1 METLASSFSKITLHK
16 NGDRPFFSSRELRH
30 EISIFPSKKLVHN
43 VGFLHCL
50 CVKHKPIC
58 TIRVSSSTS
67 PEPQVDLETGDDQN
81 HETNESKTV
90 RVKFQLQ
97 KECSFGEQ
105 FTIVGDDP
113 LLGLWDPGSVIPL
126 NWSDEHLWTVELD
139 LPVGKSFQ
147 FKFILKGIGG
157 GICWQ
162 PGPDRV
168 LQTQETDNTIV
179 VREDWEDAALQKVTE
194 EEPSANG
201 TEEPSVNPEMLIVT
215 ENLIHQ
221 KEELVSDASNGGV
234 TMNVSSNP
242 EKKPTPVTYEKR
254 IVADNIS
261 PMQEKPVAIVADN
274 IRYSEGASAVNK
286 VLVEKRTK
294 SNKSTV
300 IREGV
305 VRNDDAPTAINSS
318 KSDVGG
324 SVVTHEGDP
333 VLVPDLSAVS
343 VLPNEAANDNEGER
357 SPAFH
362 ASVGVD
368 EVENHN
374 FLQFDETHEIGDKP
388 LREETV
394 NGFIDGEQ
402 HGNEVRRKL
411 LAEEEKRDTD
421 DDNPHRGETVNGF
434 SDEKQHGYELVC
446 KPLAQEEKKQELVI
460 NSIVQNDLH
469 WIRKL
474 LTNLGFL

>member
-1 METLASSFSKITLHK
+1 METLASSFSKIILHK
-16 NGDRPFFSSRELRH
+16 NGDRPLFSSRELRH

-43 VGFLHCL
+43 VGFLHFL

-58 TIRVSSSTS
+58 TIRVSSSPS
-67 PEPQVDLETGDDQN
+67 PESQVDLEIGDGQN
-81 HETNESKTV
+81 QETNESKTV

-97 KECSFGEQ
+97 KACSFGEQ
-105 FTIVGDDP
+105 FTIVGEDP

-168 LQTQETDNTIV
+168 LQTRETDNTIV
-179 VREDWEDAALQKVTE
+179 VWEDWEDAALQKVTE

-215 ENLIHQ
+215 ENLTHQ

-242 EKKPTPVTYEKR
+242 EKEPTPVTYEKR

-261 PMQEKPVAIVADN
+261 SMQEKPVAIVADN
-274 IRYSEGASAVNK
+274 IRYSEGASAVNE
-286 VLVEKRTK
+286 VLVENRTK

-300 IREGV
+300 IREDG
-305 VRNDDAPTAINSS
+305 VRNDDALTAINSS
-318 KSDVGG
+318 KDVGG
-324 SVVTHEGDP
+324 IVVPHEADP
-333 VLVPDLSAVS
+333 VPVPDLSAVS
-343 VLPNEAANDNEGER
+343 VQPNEAAIDNEGDTSR
-357 SPAFH
+357 AFH
-362 ASVGVD
+362 ASVGVN

-374 FLQFDETHEIGDKP
+374 FLQLDEKHEFGDKP

-402 HGNEVRRKL
+402 HGNEVKHKPQ
-411 LAEEEKRDTD
+411 AEEEKRDTD
-421 DDNPHRGETVNGF
+421 DDNPQREETVNGF
-434 SDEKQHGYELVC
+434 NGEEQHGYERGY
-446 KPLAQEEKKQELVI
+446 KPLAQEEKKQELVR

-469 WIRKL
+469 WIQKL